1 MGVAVAEVVSVVS
14 TALKIPVWS
23 NCKVMKSITAENTQL
38 LHTGKVSLYIRPR
51 AWLVWIYQNFKLKID
66 WLFGIIQTSQ
76 TEGSSSLLVF
86 LID

>member
-14 TALKIPVWS
+14 TALKIPVFS

-51 AWLVWIYQNFKLKID
+51 A
-66 WLFGIIQTSQ
+66 
-76 TEGSSSLLVF
+76 
-86 LID
+86 